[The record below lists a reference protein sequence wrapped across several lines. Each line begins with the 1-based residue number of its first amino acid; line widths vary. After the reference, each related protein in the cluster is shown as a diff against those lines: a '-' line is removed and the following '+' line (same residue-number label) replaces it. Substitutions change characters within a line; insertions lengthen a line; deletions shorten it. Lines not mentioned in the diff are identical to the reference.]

1 MAAIFTNEFTA
12 QRATEF
18 GEELIS
24 IGKKLKNGNSQAIV
38 TANPY
43 HYYKRVFGRNK
54 ATSEQLKLNKDMK
67 KIKAAEAA
75 AKAGKTQRI

>member
-1 MAAIFTNEFTA
+1 MAAIFTDEFTA

-24 IGKKLKNGNSQAIV
+24 IGKKLKNGNGQAIV
-38 TANPY
+38 TADPY
-43 HYYKRVFGRNK
+43 NYYKCVFGWNE

-67 KIKAAEAA
+67 EIKAAAA
-75 AKAGKTQRI
+75 AAGKTQRI